1 MPPAFTDLRAQVF
14 ALYEHQ
20 AWQEALALLEQSAPA
35 FAEPAEAASIV
46 FWQTCFLTLLGRA
59 DEALDAL
66 EAGLQQGF
74 WWAEQRLRYDPD
86 LQPLQGLPR
95 LETIIATCRARCV
108 EAERH
113 VHPSRLVVEP
123 VSQTPPFP
131 LLLALHGYDGTAAG
145 TLPAWSPLTAHGWL
159 VAALQS
165 SQMAGMAGYHWS
177 DEEQVRQEVRQHLGE
192 LAATY
197 ALHLERLAIGGFSNG
212 GRAAL
217 LLAFSGAVP
226 ARAVVS
232 VGASLPDEA
241 LGAIDWQ
248 TRDGAGWP
256 RVLWVVGEGDSYA
269 LPRITSQAELL
280 TQHGLAATLEVV
292 PGLGH
297 EVPPDLAS
305 RVAAWLR

>member
-1 MPPAFTDLRAQVF
+1 MLD
-14 ALYEHQ
+14 
-20 AWQEALALLEQSAPA
+20 QSAPA
-35 FAEPAEAASIV
+35 FAEPAAAASIV
-46 FWQTCFLTLLGRA
+46 FWQTCFLTLLGRTN
-59 DEALDAL
+59 EALETL
-66 EAGLQQGF
+66 EAGLQRGF
-74 WWAEQRLRYDPD
+74 WWAEQRLRHDPD

-95 LETIIATCRARCV
+95 LEPIIAVCCARCA
-108 EAERH
+108 EAEHH

-123 VSQTPPFP
+123 VVPTPPFP

-145 TLPAWSPLTAHGWL
+145 TLPAWSPLATHGWL

-177 DEEQVRQEVRQHLGE
+177 DAARTRQEMRQHCDE

-197 ALHLERLAIGGFSNG
+197 PLNLGRLVIGGFSNG

-217 LLAFSGAVP
+217 LLAFTRALPVS
-226 ARAVVS
+226 AVVS

-248 TRDGAGWP
+248 ARDSAGWP
-256 RVLWVVGEGDSYA
+256 RVLWVVGERDA
-269 LPRITSQAELL
+269 PVLPRITSQAELF
-280 TQHGLAATLEVV
+280 TRHGVAATVEVV

-297 EVPPDLAS
+297 EVPPDLAT